1 MSQFVYDLIY
11 IDAGDGTANLMTLKR
26 MELPIEIKNLCK
38 VLGIDC
44 YRDHLGWTNGDVVAG
59 IVEQCPI
66 LGIKVREVSISDF
79 QFFFEKLM
87 IEEALEHAL
96 RGADFEKIIQHDS

>member
-11 IDAGDGTANLMTLKR
+11 IIDNDNTANLMTLKR

-59 IVEQCPI
+59 IVEQCPV
-66 LGIKVREVSISDF
+66 LGIKVREVSVSVFRRF
-79 QFFFEKLM
+79 QEKLE